1 MSRKLNKEEK
11 IAFIESLDDL
21 NREEKDRLLYEL
33 AQIDDLSE
41 IIDYIDNLYH
51 RTLKRIAGR
60 LEAFERVSK
69 NRSDSLP
76 FYLLSLTKTD
86 QLKTKQEIAGFVKKH
101 PDLTEWSRSIKV
113 KTNADALFAG
123 VEMDI
128 AEMTGKINK
137 RIETHLKQTYQE
149 TYLNRAYNYHKQ
161 TKREPNF
168 KPERLE
174 EEYLQKAIN
183 ENFKGK
189 RFSERVWGSNMDEL
203 VSRVESLVT
212 NDLNRGYPIDQ
223 SSKLL
228 AIEFDRAR
236 NRAVTVLQTET
247 NGIQAQATLDEYQ
260 DDNIK
265 KYRYLATLEVHTCP
279 ICGELD
285 GKVFLVKDAEKGV
298 NYPTMHPHCRC
309 TTVPALEKGGKRYA
323 RDIETGKGYEVESG
337 QTFKDWR
344 KQQLDKYGQTAIK
357 DKLQA
362 ERLEK
367 DRVRRTKEQFIA
379 YRQVLG
385 SQNMPKTFAGFYD
398 LKYNDVNKFGMIQ
411 LDFKRQSRL
420 QKNPQLTLPNVD
432 NIIISEKKF
441 THYLFN
447 PDRPKGFAKGKN
459 ITHLLGYDLNNYR
472 EMIEEISNRAPKYPT
487 KAKTKDEHGHR
498 YEQKMVMYG
507 IKNNPVN
514 VIVAW
519 NVTEEGTHLTSAYI
533 KEVSDEDRRI

>member
-41 IIDYIDNLYH
+41 IIDHIDNLYH
-51 RTLKRIAGR
+51 RTLKRITGR

-69 NRSDSLP
+69 NRSDILP
-76 FYLLSLTKTD
+76 FYLLSLTKND

-101 PDLTEWSRSIKV
+101 PDLTEWSRPIKV
-113 KTNADALFAG
+113 KTNADTLFAG
-123 VEMDI
+123 IEMDV

-228 AIEFDRAR
+228 AIEFERAR

-323 RDIETGKGYEVESG
+323 RDIETGKGYEVDSG

-379 YRQVLG
+379 YRKVLG

-398 LKYNDVNKFGMIQ
+398 LKYNDVEGYKELKDRIRWTKSKFPTEKSLNGH
-411 LDFKRQSRL
+411 FKNHGKEFGDITIEEY
-420 QKNPQLTLPNVD
+420 QKMASDLLSKQTSD
-432 NIIISEKKF
+432 KI
-441 THYLFN
+441 
-447 PDRPKGFAKGKN
+447 
-459 ITHLLGYDLNNYR
+459 LGYQ
-472 EMIEEISNRAPKYPT
+472 I
-487 KAKTKDEHGHR
+487 
-498 YEQKMVMYG
+498 
-507 IKNNPVN
+507 
-514 VIVAW
+514 
-519 NVTEEGTHLTSAYI
+519 
-533 KEVSDEDRRI
+533 EDRRVRYDVDNNVYVLGNPLTFKIRTMFKPELGREYYDGEITKDLGN

>member
-21 NREEKDRLLYEL
+21 SREEKDRLLYEL
-33 AQIDDLSE
+33 AQIDDLGE

-51 RTLKRIAGR
+51 RTLKRITGR
-60 LEAFERVSK
+60 LEAFERVTK

-76 FYLLSLTKTD
+76 FYLLSLTKAD
-86 QLKTKQEIAGFVKKH
+86 QLKTKQEIASFVKKH

-174 EEYLQKAIN
+174 EEYLQKAIK

-203 VSRVESLVT
+203 VSRVESLVA
-212 NDLNRGYPIDQ
+212 NDLNRGYPVDQ

-385 SQNMPKTFAGFYD
+385 PQNMPKTFAGFYD
-398 LKYNDVNKFGMIQ
+398 LKYNDAEGYKELKDRIRWAKSKFPTEKSLNGH
-411 LDFKRQSRL
+411 FKNHGKEFGDITIEEY
-420 QKNPQLTLPNVD
+420 QKMASDLLSKPTSD
-432 NIIISEKKF
+432 KI
-441 THYLFN
+441 
-447 PDRPKGFAKGKN
+447 
-459 ITHLLGYDLNNYR
+459 LGYQTELRRVRYDIDNNIYVLGNPKVHKINTMFKPDLGR
-472 EMIEEISNRAPKYPT
+472 EYYDGEI
-487 KAKTKDEHGHR
+487 TKDLG
-498 YEQKMVMYG
+498 
-507 IKNNPVN
+507 N
-514 VIVAW
+514 
-519 NVTEEGTHLTSAYI
+519 
-533 KEVSDEDRRI
+533 

>member
-41 IIDYIDNLYH
+41 IIDYIDNLYR
-51 RTLKRIAGR
+51 RTLKRITGR

-69 NRSDSLP
+69 NRSDTLP
-76 FYLLSLTKTD
+76 FYLLSLTKAD

-174 EEYLQKAIN
+174 EEYLQKAIK

-203 VSRVESLVT
+203 VNRVESLVT

-228 AIEFDRAR
+228 AIEFERAR

-398 LKYNDVNKFGMIQ
+398 LKYNDVEGYKELKDRIRWTKSKFPTEKSLNGH
-411 LDFKRQSRL
+411 FKDHGKEFGDITIEEY
-420 QKNPQLTLPNVD
+420 QKMASDLLSKPTSD
-432 NIIISEKKF
+432 KI
-441 THYLFN
+441 
-447 PDRPKGFAKGKN
+447 
-459 ITHLLGYDLNNYR
+459 LGYQTELRRVRYDIDNNIYVLGNPKVHKINTMFKPDLGR
-472 EMIEEISNRAPKYPT
+472 EYYDGEI
-487 KAKTKDEHGHR
+487 TKDLG
-498 YEQKMVMYG
+498 
-507 IKNNPVN
+507 N
-514 VIVAW
+514 
-519 NVTEEGTHLTSAYI
+519 
-533 KEVSDEDRRI
+533 

>member
-33 AQIDDLSE
+33 DQIDDLSE
-41 IIDYIDNLYH
+41 IIDYIDNLYR

-60 LEAFERVSK
+60 LESFERVSK
-69 NRSDSLP
+69 NRNDTLP

-228 AIEFDRAR
+228 AIEFERAR

-367 DRVRRTKEQFIA
+367 DRVRRSKEQFIA
-379 YRQVLG
+379 YRQLLG

-398 LKYNDVNKFGMIQ
+398 LKYNDAEGYKELKDRIRWAKSKFPTEKSLNGH
-411 LDFKRQSRL
+411 FKDHGKEFGDITIEEY
-420 QKNPQLTLPNVD
+420 QKMASDLLSKPTSD
-432 NIIISEKKF
+432 KI
-441 THYLFN
+441 
-447 PDRPKGFAKGKN
+447 
-459 ITHLLGYDLNNYR
+459 LGYQTELRRVRYDIDNNIYVLGNPKVHKINTMFKPDLGR
-472 EMIEEISNRAPKYPT
+472 EYYDGEI
-487 KAKTKDEHGHR
+487 TKDLG
-498 YEQKMVMYG
+498 
-507 IKNNPVN
+507 N
-514 VIVAW
+514 
-519 NVTEEGTHLTSAYI
+519 
-533 KEVSDEDRRI
+533 

>member
-33 AQIDDLSE
+33 DQIDNLSE
-41 IIDYIDNLYH
+41 IIDCIDDLYR

-60 LEAFERVSK
+60 LESFERVSK

-86 QLKTKQEIAGFVKKH
+86 QLKSKQEIAGFVKKH

-113 KTNADALFAG
+113 KTNADTLFAG

-228 AIEFDRAR
+228 AIEFERAR

-323 RDIETGKGYEVESG
+323 RDIETGKGYEVDSG

-398 LKYNDVNKFGMIQ
+398 LKYNDVEGYKELKDRIRWTKSKFPTEKSLNGH
-411 LDFKRQSRL
+411 FKNHGKEFGDITIEEY
-420 QKNPQLTLPNVD
+420 QKMASDLLSKPTSD
-432 NIIISEKKF
+432 KI
-441 THYLFN
+441 
-447 PDRPKGFAKGKN
+447 
-459 ITHLLGYDLNNYR
+459 LGYQTELRRVRYDIDNNIYVLGNPKVHKINTMFKPDLGR
-472 EMIEEISNRAPKYPT
+472 EYYDGEI
-487 KAKTKDEHGHR
+487 AKDLG
-498 YEQKMVMYG
+498 
-507 IKNNPVN
+507 N
-514 VIVAW
+514 
-519 NVTEEGTHLTSAYI
+519 
-533 KEVSDEDRRI
+533 

>member
-11 IAFIESLDDL
+11 IAFVESLDDL

-41 IIDYIDNLYH
+41 IIDYIDNLYR
-51 RTLKRIAGR
+51 RTLKRITGR

-69 NRSDSLP
+69 NRSDTLP

-189 RFSERVWGSNMDEL
+189 QFSERVWGSNMDEL

-223 SSKLL
+223 SSKFL

-285 GKVFLVKDAEKGV
+285 GKVFPVKDAEKGV

-398 LKYNDVNKFGMIQ
+398 LKYNDVEGYKELKDRIRWTKSKFPTEKSLNGH
-411 LDFKRQSRL
+411 FKGHRKEFGDITIEEY
-420 QKNPQLTLPNVD
+420 QKMASDLLSKPTSD
-432 NIIISEKKF
+432 KI
-441 THYLFN
+441 
-447 PDRPKGFAKGKN
+447 
-459 ITHLLGYDLNNYR
+459 LGYQTELRRVRYDIDNNIYVLGNPKVHKINTMFKPDLGR
-472 EMIEEISNRAPKYPT
+472 EYYDGEI
-487 KAKTKDEHGHR
+487 TKDLG
-498 YEQKMVMYG
+498 
-507 IKNNPVN
+507 N
-514 VIVAW
+514 
-519 NVTEEGTHLTSAYI
+519 
-533 KEVSDEDRRI
+533 

>member
-51 RTLKRIAGR
+51 RTLKRITGR

-69 NRSDSLP
+69 NRSDILP

-86 QLKTKQEIAGFVKKH
+86 QLKTKQEIADFVKKH

-174 EEYLQKAIN
+174 EEYLQKAIK

-189 RFSERVWGSNMDEL
+189 QFSERVWGSNMDEL

-398 LKYNDVNKFGMIQ
+398 LKYNDVEGYEQLKDKVFIYQKTQTGEWGKKINPEKQLPHMESTHKAGKSYIYDSVDVQELFNKHHGTGRIE
-411 LDFKRQSRL
+411 LDRHGRRTNKE
-420 QKNPQLTLPNVD
+420 
-432 NIIISEKKF
+432 IIELGYPIGINGSDGSEVTSIKIHHSEKR
-441 THYLFN
+441 THIV
-447 PDRPKGFAKGKN
+447 PKKG
-459 ITHLLGYDLNNYR
+459 D
-472 EMIEEISNRAPKYPT
+472 
-487 KAKTKDEHGHR
+487 
-498 YEQKMVMYG
+498 Q
-507 IKNNPVN
+507 
-514 VIVAW
+514 
-519 NVTEEGTHLTSAYI
+519 
-533 KEVSDEDRRI
+533 

>member
-51 RTLKRIAGR
+51 RTLKRITGR

-69 NRSDSLP
+69 NRSDLLP

-137 RIETHLKQTYQE
+137 RIEIHLKQTYQE

-174 EEYLQKAIN
+174 EEYLQKAIK

-398 LKYNDVNKFGMIQ
+398 LKYNGVEGYERLKDKVFIYQKTQTGEWGKKINPEKQLPHMESTHKAGKSYIYDSVDVQELFNKHHGTGRIE
-411 LDFKRQSRL
+411 LDRHGRRTNKE
-420 QKNPQLTLPNVD
+420 
-432 NIIISEKKF
+432 IIELGYPIGINGSDGSEVTSIKIHHSEKR
-441 THYLFN
+441 THIV
-447 PDRPKGFAKGKN
+447 PKKG
-459 ITHLLGYDLNNYR
+459 D
-472 EMIEEISNRAPKYPT
+472 
-487 KAKTKDEHGHR
+487 
-498 YEQKMVMYG
+498 Q
-507 IKNNPVN
+507 
-514 VIVAW
+514 
-519 NVTEEGTHLTSAYI
+519 
-533 KEVSDEDRRI
+533 

>member
-33 AQIDDLSE
+33 DQIDNLSE
-41 IIDYIDNLYH
+41 IIDYIDDLYR

-60 LEAFERVSK
+60 LESFERVSK

-86 QLKTKQEIAGFVKKH
+86 QLKSKQEITGFVKKH

-113 KTNADALFAG
+113 KTNANALFAG

-149 TYLNRAYNYHKQ
+149 TYLNRAYNYHKR

-236 NRAVTVLQTET
+236 NHAVTVLQTET

-323 RDIETGKGYEVESG
+323 RDIETGKGYEVESS

-379 YRQVLG
+379 YRKVLG

-398 LKYNDVNKFGMIQ
+398 LKYNDVEGYKELKDRIRWAKSKFPTEKSLNGH
-411 LDFKRQSRL
+411 FKSHGKEFGDITIEEY
-420 QKNPQLTLPNVD
+420 QKMASDLLSKSTSD
-432 NIIISEKKF
+432 KI
-441 THYLFN
+441 
-447 PDRPKGFAKGKN
+447 
-459 ITHLLGYDLNNYR
+459 LGYQTELRRVRYDIDNNIYVLGNPKVHKINTMFKPDLGR
-472 EMIEEISNRAPKYPT
+472 EYYDGEI
-487 KAKTKDEHGHR
+487 TKDLG
-498 YEQKMVMYG
+498 
-507 IKNNPVN
+507 N
-514 VIVAW
+514 
-519 NVTEEGTHLTSAYI
+519 
-533 KEVSDEDRRI
+533 

>member
-33 AQIDDLSE
+33 AQIDDLGE

-51 RTLKRIAGR
+51 RTLKRITGR

-86 QLKTKQEIAGFVKKH
+86 QMKTKQEIASFVKKH

-161 TKREPNF
+161 TKKEPNF

-228 AIEFDRAR
+228 AIEFERAR

-385 SQNMPKTFAGFYD
+385 PQNMPKTFAGFYD
-398 LKYNDVNKFGMIQ
+398 LKYNDVEGYKELKDRIRWTKSKFPTEKSLNGH
-411 LDFKRQSRL
+411 FKDHGKEFGDITIEEY
-420 QKNPQLTLPNVD
+420 QKMASDLLSKPTSD
-432 NIIISEKKF
+432 KI
-441 THYLFN
+441 
-447 PDRPKGFAKGKN
+447 
-459 ITHLLGYDLNNYR
+459 LGYQTELRRVRYDIDNNIYVLGNPKVHKINTMFKPDLGR
-472 EMIEEISNRAPKYPT
+472 EYYDGEI
-487 KAKTKDEHGHR
+487 TKDLG
-498 YEQKMVMYG
+498 
-507 IKNNPVN
+507 N
-514 VIVAW
+514 
-519 NVTEEGTHLTSAYI
+519 
-533 KEVSDEDRRI
+533 

>member
-21 NREEKDRLLYEL
+21 SREEKDRLLYEL

-41 IIDYIDNLYH
+41 IIDYIDNLYR
-51 RTLKRIAGR
+51 RTLKRITGR

-69 NRSDSLP
+69 NRSDLLP

-174 EEYLQKAIN
+174 EEYLQKAIK

-323 RDIETGKGYEVESG
+323 RDIETGKGYEVDSG

-398 LKYNDVNKFGMIQ
+398 LKYNDVEGYKELKDRIRWTKSKFPTEKSLNGH
-411 LDFKRQSRL
+411 FKNHGKEFGDITIEEY
-420 QKNPQLTLPNVD
+420 QKMASDLLSKPTSD
-432 NIIISEKKF
+432 KI
-441 THYLFN
+441 
-447 PDRPKGFAKGKN
+447 
-459 ITHLLGYDLNNYR
+459 LGYQTELRRVRYDIDNNIYVLGNPKVHKINTMFKPDLGR
-472 EMIEEISNRAPKYPT
+472 EYYDGEI
-487 KAKTKDEHGHR
+487 AKDLG
-498 YEQKMVMYG
+498 
-507 IKNNPVN
+507 N
-514 VIVAW
+514 
-519 NVTEEGTHLTSAYI
+519 
-533 KEVSDEDRRI
+533 

>member
-41 IIDYIDNLYH
+41 IIDYIDNLYR
-51 RTLKRIAGR
+51 RTLKRIASR
-60 LEAFERVSK
+60 LESFERVSK

-101 PDLTEWSRSIKV
+101 PELTEWSRSIKV

-168 KPERLE
+168 RPERLE

-228 AIEFDRAR
+228 AIEFERAR

-367 DRVRRTKEQFIA
+367 DRVRRSKEQFIA
-379 YRQVLG
+379 YRQLLG

-398 LKYNDVNKFGMIQ
+398 LKYNDAEGYKELKDRIRWAKSKFPTEKSLNGH
-411 LDFKRQSRL
+411 FKDHGKEFGDITIEEY
-420 QKNPQLTLPNVD
+420 QKMASDLLSKPTSD
-432 NIIISEKKF
+432 KI
-441 THYLFN
+441 
-447 PDRPKGFAKGKN
+447 
-459 ITHLLGYDLNNYR
+459 LGYQTELRRVRYDIDNNIYVLGNPKVHKINTMFKPDLGR
-472 EMIEEISNRAPKYPT
+472 EYYDGEI
-487 KAKTKDEHGHR
+487 TKDLG
-498 YEQKMVMYG
+498 
-507 IKNNPVN
+507 N
-514 VIVAW
+514 
-519 NVTEEGTHLTSAYI
+519 
-533 KEVSDEDRRI
+533 

>member
-51 RTLKRIAGR
+51 RTLKRITGR

-86 QLKTKQEIAGFVKKH
+86 KLKTKQEIAGFVKKH

-113 KTNADALFAG
+113 KTNADALFTG

-168 KPERLE
+168 KSERLE

-203 VSRVESLVT
+203 VNRVESLVT

-285 GKVFLVKDAEKGV
+285 GKVFFVKDAEKGV

-344 KQQLDKYGQTAIK
+344 KQQLDKYDQTAIK

-385 SQNMPKTFAGFYD
+385 PQNMPKTFAGFYD
-398 LKYNDVNKFGMIQ
+398 LKYNDAEGYKELKDRIRWTKSKFPTEKSLNGH
-411 LDFKRQSRL
+411 FKGHRKEFGDITIEEY
-420 QKNPQLTLPNVD
+420 QKMASDLLSKPTSD
-432 NIIISEKKF
+432 KI
-441 THYLFN
+441 
-447 PDRPKGFAKGKN
+447 
-459 ITHLLGYDLNNYR
+459 LGYQTELRRVRYDIDNNIYVLGNPKVHKINTMFKPDLGR
-472 EMIEEISNRAPKYPT
+472 EYYDGEI
-487 KAKTKDEHGHR
+487 TKDLG
-498 YEQKMVMYG
+498 
-507 IKNNPVN
+507 N
-514 VIVAW
+514 
-519 NVTEEGTHLTSAYI
+519 
-533 KEVSDEDRRI
+533 

>member
-1 MSRKLNKEEK
+1 MSWKLNKEEK
-11 IAFIESLDDL
+11 IAFVESLDDL
-21 NREEKDRLLYEL
+21 SREEKDRLLYEL

-51 RTLKRIAGR
+51 RTLKRITGR

-189 RFSERVWGSNMDEL
+189 QFSERVWGSNMDEL

-223 SSKLL
+223 SSKFL

-285 GKVFLVKDAEKGV
+285 GKVFPVKDAEKGV

-398 LKYNDVNKFGMIQ
+398 LKYNDVEGYKELKDRIRWTKSKFPTEKSLNGH
-411 LDFKRQSRL
+411 FKGHRKEFGDITIEEY
-420 QKNPQLTLPNVD
+420 QKMASDLLSKPTSD
-432 NIIISEKKF
+432 KI
-441 THYLFN
+441 
-447 PDRPKGFAKGKN
+447 
-459 ITHLLGYDLNNYR
+459 LGYQTELRRVRYDIDNNIYVLGNPKVHKINTMFKPDLGR
-472 EMIEEISNRAPKYPT
+472 EYYDGEI
-487 KAKTKDEHGHR
+487 TKDLG
-498 YEQKMVMYG
+498 
-507 IKNNPVN
+507 N
-514 VIVAW
+514 
-519 NVTEEGTHLTSAYI
+519 
-533 KEVSDEDRRI
+533 

>member
-21 NREEKDRLLYEL
+21 SREEKDRLLYEL

-41 IIDYIDNLYH
+41 IIDYIDNLYR
-51 RTLKRIAGR
+51 RTLKRITGR

-76 FYLLSLTKTD
+76 FYLLFLTKTD
-86 QLKTKQEIAGFVKKH
+86 QLKTKQEIATFVKKH

-398 LKYNDVNKFGMIQ
+398 LKYNDVEGYKELKDRIRWTKSKFPTEKSLNGH
-411 LDFKRQSRL
+411 FKDHGKEFGDITIEAY
-420 QKNPQLTLPNVD
+420 QKMASDLLSKPTSD
-432 NIIISEKKF
+432 KI
-441 THYLFN
+441 
-447 PDRPKGFAKGKN
+447 
-459 ITHLLGYDLNNYR
+459 LGYQTELRRVRYDIDNNIYVLGNPKVHKINTMFKPDLGR
-472 EMIEEISNRAPKYPT
+472 EYYDGEI
-487 KAKTKDEHGHR
+487 TKDLG
-498 YEQKMVMYG
+498 
-507 IKNNPVN
+507 N
-514 VIVAW
+514 
-519 NVTEEGTHLTSAYI
+519 
-533 KEVSDEDRRI
+533 

>member
-33 AQIDDLSE
+33 DQIDNLSE
-41 IIDYIDNLYH
+41 IIDYIDDLYR

-60 LEAFERVSK
+60 LESFERVSK

-86 QLKTKQEIAGFVKKH
+86 QLKSKQEIAGFVKKH

-113 KTNADALFAG
+113 KTNADTLFAG

-228 AIEFDRAR
+228 AIEFERAR

-323 RDIETGKGYEVESG
+323 RDIETGKGYEVDSG

-398 LKYNDVNKFGMIQ
+398 LKYNDVEGYKELKDRIRWTKSKFPTEKSLNGH
-411 LDFKRQSRL
+411 FKNHGKEFGDITIEEY
-420 QKNPQLTLPNVD
+420 QKMASDLLSKPTSD
-432 NIIISEKKF
+432 KI
-441 THYLFN
+441 
-447 PDRPKGFAKGKN
+447 
-459 ITHLLGYDLNNYR
+459 LGYQTELRRVRYDIDNNIYVLGNPKVHKINTMFKPDLGR
-472 EMIEEISNRAPKYPT
+472 EYYDGEI
-487 KAKTKDEHGHR
+487 AKDLG
-498 YEQKMVMYG
+498 
-507 IKNNPVN
+507 N
-514 VIVAW
+514 
-519 NVTEEGTHLTSAYI
+519 
-533 KEVSDEDRRI
+533 

>member
-21 NREEKDRLLYEL
+21 SREEKDRLLYEL

-51 RTLKRIAGR
+51 RILKRIAGR
-60 LEAFERVSK
+60 LEAFESVSK

-86 QLKTKQEIAGFVKKH
+86 QMKTKQEIASFVKKH

-113 KTNADALFAG
+113 KANADALFAG

-212 NDLNRGYPIDQ
+212 NDLNRGYPVDQ

-228 AIEFDRAR
+228 AIEFERAR

-260 DDNIK
+260 DDNVK

-398 LKYNDVNKFGMIQ
+398 LKYNDVEGYKELKDRIRWTKSKFPTEKSLNGH
-411 LDFKRQSRL
+411 FKNHGKEFGDITIEEY
-420 QKNPQLTLPNVD
+420 QKMASDLLSKQTSD
-432 NIIISEKKF
+432 KI
-441 THYLFN
+441 
-447 PDRPKGFAKGKN
+447 
-459 ITHLLGYDLNNYR
+459 LGYQ
-472 EMIEEISNRAPKYPT
+472 I
-487 KAKTKDEHGHR
+487 
-498 YEQKMVMYG
+498 
-507 IKNNPVN
+507 
-514 VIVAW
+514 
-519 NVTEEGTHLTSAYI
+519 
-533 KEVSDEDRRI
+533 EDRRVRYDVENNMYVLGNPLTFKIRTMFKPELGREYYDGEITKDLGN

>member
-21 NREEKDRLLYEL
+21 SREEKDRLLYEL

-51 RTLKRIAGR
+51 RTLKRITGR

-76 FYLLSLTKTD
+76 FYLLSLTKAD
-86 QLKTKQEIAGFVKKH
+86 QLKTKQEIASFVKKH

-174 EEYLQKAIN
+174 EEYLQKAIK

-228 AIEFDRAR
+228 AIEFERAR

-285 GKVFLVKDAEKGV
+285 GKVFLVRDAEKGV

-344 KQQLDKYGQTAIK
+344 KQQLDSY
-357 DKLQA
+357 KLNDWKRTESA
-362 ERLEK
+362 EPR
-367 DRVRRTKEQFIA
+367 
-379 YRQVLG
+379 
-385 SQNMPKTFAGFYD
+385 S
-398 LKYNDVNKFGMIQ
+398 
-411 LDFKRQSRL
+411 S
-420 QKNPQLTLPNVD
+420 
-432 NIIISEKKF
+432 S
-441 THYLFN
+441 
-447 PDRPKGFAKGKN
+447 
-459 ITHLLGYDLNNYR
+459 
-472 EMIEEISNRAPKYPT
+472 
-487 KAKTKDEHGHR
+487 
-498 YEQKMVMYG
+498 
-507 IKNNPVN
+507 
-514 VIVAW
+514 
-519 NVTEEGTHLTSAYI
+519 
-533 KEVSDEDRRI
+533 

>member
-51 RTLKRIAGR
+51 RTLKRITGR

-86 QLKTKQEIAGFVKKH
+86 QLKTKQEIAGFVKKY

-161 TKREPNF
+161 TKKEPNF

-174 EEYLQKAIN
+174 EEYLQKAIS

-203 VSRVESLVT
+203 VNRVESLVT

-228 AIEFDRAR
+228 ATEFERAR

-367 DRVRRTKEQFIA
+367 DRIRRTKEQFIA

-398 LKYNDVNKFGMIQ
+398 LKYNDVEGYKELKDRIRWTKSKFPTEKSLNGH
-411 LDFKRQSRL
+411 FKDHGKEFGDITIEEY
-420 QKNPQLTLPNVD
+420 QKMASDLLSKQTSD
-432 NIIISEKKF
+432 KI
-441 THYLFN
+441 
-447 PDRPKGFAKGKN
+447 
-459 ITHLLGYDLNNYR
+459 LGYQ
-472 EMIEEISNRAPKYPT
+472 I
-487 KAKTKDEHGHR
+487 
-498 YEQKMVMYG
+498 
-507 IKNNPVN
+507 
-514 VIVAW
+514 
-519 NVTEEGTHLTSAYI
+519 
-533 KEVSDEDRRI
+533 EDRRVRYDVENNVYVLGNPLTFKIRTMFKPELGREYYDGEITKDLGN

>member
-21 NREEKDRLLYEL
+21 SREEKDRLLYEL
-33 AQIDDLSE
+33 AQIDDLGE

-51 RTLKRIAGR
+51 RTLKRITGR

-161 TKREPNF
+161 TKKEPNF

-174 EEYLQKAIN
+174 EEYLQTAIK

-285 GKVFLVKDAEKGV
+285 GKVFPVKDAEKGV

-323 RDIETGKGYEVESG
+323 RDIETGKGYEVESS

-398 LKYNDVNKFGMIQ
+398 LKYNDVEGYKELKDRIRWTKSKFPTEKSLNGH
-411 LDFKRQSRL
+411 FKDHGKEFGDITIEEY
-420 QKNPQLTLPNVD
+420 QKMASDLLSKPTSD
-432 NIIISEKKF
+432 KI
-441 THYLFN
+441 
-447 PDRPKGFAKGKN
+447 
-459 ITHLLGYDLNNYR
+459 LGYQTELRRVRYDIDNNIYVLGNPKVHKINTMFKPDLGR
-472 EMIEEISNRAPKYPT
+472 EYYDGEI
-487 KAKTKDEHGHR
+487 TKDLG
-498 YEQKMVMYG
+498 
-507 IKNNPVN
+507 N
-514 VIVAW
+514 
-519 NVTEEGTHLTSAYI
+519 
-533 KEVSDEDRRI
+533 

>member
-51 RTLKRIAGR
+51 RILKRITGR

-76 FYLLSLTKTD
+76 FYLLSLTKAD
-86 QLKTKQEIAGFVKKH
+86 QMKTKQEIAGFVKKH

-228 AIEFDRAR
+228 AIEFERAR

-285 GKVFLVKDAEKGV
+285 GKVFPVKDAEKGV

-323 RDIETGKGYEVESG
+323 RDIETGKGYEVDSG
-337 QTFKDWR
+337 QTLKDWR

-398 LKYNDVNKFGMIQ
+398 LKYNDAEGYKELKDRIRWAKSKFPTEKSLNGH
-411 LDFKRQSRL
+411 FKGHRKEFGDITIEEY
-420 QKNPQLTLPNVD
+420 QKMASDLLSKPTSD
-432 NIIISEKKF
+432 KI
-441 THYLFN
+441 
-447 PDRPKGFAKGKN
+447 
-459 ITHLLGYDLNNYR
+459 LGYQTELRRVRYDIDNNIYVLGNPKVHKINTMFKPDLGR
-472 EMIEEISNRAPKYPT
+472 EYYDGEI
-487 KAKTKDEHGHR
+487 TKDLG
-498 YEQKMVMYG
+498 
-507 IKNNPVN
+507 N
-514 VIVAW
+514 
-519 NVTEEGTHLTSAYI
+519 
-533 KEVSDEDRRI
+533 

>member
-51 RTLKRIAGR
+51 RTLKRISGR

-101 PDLTEWSRSIKV
+101 PDLTEWTRSIKV

-174 EEYLQKAIN
+174 EEYLQKAIK

-203 VSRVESLVT
+203 VSKVESLVT

-228 AIEFDRAR
+228 AIEFERAR

-285 GKVFLVKDAEKGV
+285 GKVFLVEDTEKGV

-344 KQQLDKYGQTAIK
+344 KHQLDKYGQTAIK

-398 LKYNDVNKFGMIQ
+398 LKYNDVEGYKELKDRIRWTKSKFPTEKSLNGH
-411 LDFKRQSRL
+411 FKDHGKEFGDITIEEY
-420 QKNPQLTLPNVD
+420 QKMASDLLSKQTSD
-432 NIIISEKKF
+432 KI
-441 THYLFN
+441 
-447 PDRPKGFAKGKN
+447 
-459 ITHLLGYDLNNYR
+459 LGYQTEHRRVRYDINNNIYVLANPKTFKIKTMFKPDLGR
-472 EMIEEISNRAPKYPT
+472 EYYDGEFK
-487 KAKTKDEHGHR
+487 KDMG
-498 YEQKMVMYG
+498 
-507 IKNNPVN
+507 N
-514 VIVAW
+514 
-519 NVTEEGTHLTSAYI
+519 
-533 KEVSDEDRRI
+533 

>member
-21 NREEKDRLLYEL
+21 SREEKDRLLYEL

-51 RTLKRIAGR
+51 RTLKRITGR

-285 GKVFLVKDAEKGV
+285 GKVFSVKDAEKGV

-344 KQQLDKYGQTAIK
+344 KQQLNKYGQTAIK

-367 DRVRRTKEQFIA
+367 DRVRRSKEQFIA

-398 LKYNDVNKFGMIQ
+398 LKYNDAEGYKDLKDRIRWAKSKFPTEKSLNGH
-411 LDFKRQSRL
+411 FKGHRKEFGDITIEEY
-420 QKNPQLTLPNVD
+420 QKMASDLLSKPTSD
-432 NIIISEKKF
+432 KI
-441 THYLFN
+441 
-447 PDRPKGFAKGKN
+447 
-459 ITHLLGYDLNNYR
+459 LGYQTELRRVRYDIDNNIYVLGNPKVHKINTMFKPDLGR
-472 EMIEEISNRAPKYPT
+472 EYYDGEI
-487 KAKTKDEHGHR
+487 TKDLG
-498 YEQKMVMYG
+498 
-507 IKNNPVN
+507 N
-514 VIVAW
+514 
-519 NVTEEGTHLTSAYI
+519 
-533 KEVSDEDRRI
+533 

>member
-21 NREEKDRLLYEL
+21 SREEKDRLLYEL

-51 RTLKRIAGR
+51 RTLKRITGR
-60 LEAFERVSK
+60 LEVFERVSK
-69 NRSDSLP
+69 NRSDILP
-76 FYLLSLTKTD
+76 FYLLSLTKND

-174 EEYLQKAIN
+174 EEYLQKAIK

-228 AIEFDRAR
+228 AIEFERAR

-285 GKVFLVKDAEKGV
+285 GKVFPVKDAEKGV

-367 DRVRRTKEQFIA
+367 DRARRTKEQFIA

-398 LKYNDVNKFGMIQ
+398 LKYNDVEGYKELKDRIRWTKSKFPTEKSLNGH
-411 LDFKRQSRL
+411 FKDHGKEFGDITIEEY
-420 QKNPQLTLPNVD
+420 QKMASDLLSKPTSD
-432 NIIISEKKF
+432 KI
-441 THYLFN
+441 
-447 PDRPKGFAKGKN
+447 
-459 ITHLLGYDLNNYR
+459 LGYQTELRRVRYDIDNNIYVLGNPKVHKINTMFKPDLGR
-472 EMIEEISNRAPKYPT
+472 EYYDGEI
-487 KAKTKDEHGHR
+487 TKDLG
-498 YEQKMVMYG
+498 
-507 IKNNPVN
+507 N
-514 VIVAW
+514 
-519 NVTEEGTHLTSAYI
+519 
-533 KEVSDEDRRI
+533 

>member
-21 NREEKDRLLYEL
+21 SREEKDRLLYEL

-51 RTLKRIAGR
+51 RTLKRITGR

-69 NRSDSLP
+69 NRSDILP

-86 QLKTKQEIAGFVKKH
+86 QLKTKQEIASFVKKH

-189 RFSERVWGSNMDEL
+189 RFSDRVWGSNMDEL

-212 NDLNRGYPIDQ
+212 NDLNRGYPVDQ

-236 NRAVTVLQTET
+236 NRAATVLQTET

-398 LKYNDVNKFGMIQ
+398 LKYNDVEGYKELKDRIRWTKSKFPTEKSLNGH
-411 LDFKRQSRL
+411 FKDHGKEFGDITIEEY
-420 QKNPQLTLPNVD
+420 QKMASDLLSKPTSD
-432 NIIISEKKF
+432 KI
-441 THYLFN
+441 
-447 PDRPKGFAKGKN
+447 
-459 ITHLLGYDLNNYR
+459 LGYQTELRRVRYDIDNNIYVLGNPKVHKINTMFKPDLGR
-472 EMIEEISNRAPKYPT
+472 EYYDGEI
-487 KAKTKDEHGHR
+487 TKDLG
-498 YEQKMVMYG
+498 
-507 IKNNPVN
+507 N
-514 VIVAW
+514 
-519 NVTEEGTHLTSAYI
+519 
-533 KEVSDEDRRI
+533 

>member
-21 NREEKDRLLYEL
+21 SREEKDRLLYEL

-51 RTLKRIAGR
+51 RTLKRITGR
-60 LEAFERVSK
+60 LDAFERVSK

-203 VSRVESLVT
+203 VSKVESLVT

-398 LKYNDVNKFGMIQ
+398 LKYNDVEGYKELKDRIRWAKSKFPTEKSLNGHFKDHGEEFGAKSPEEYQQ
-411 LDFKRQSRL
+411 LARNLLSSAVSK
-420 QKNPQLTLPNVD
+420 
-432 NIIISEKKF
+432 NII
-441 THYLFN
+441 
-447 PDRPKGFAKGKN
+447 
-459 ITHLLGYDLNNYR
+459 GYD
-472 EMIEEISNRAPKYPT
+472 
-487 KAKTKDEHGHR
+487 
-498 YEQKMVMYG
+498 
-507 IKNNPVN
+507 
-514 VIVAW
+514 
-519 NVTEEGTHLTSAYI
+519 TEERRVRFARDTGTIAIGKRHASGKVRITTMFKPDDGEEYYHEDYK
-533 KEVSDEDRRI
+533 KEHNNG

>member
-51 RTLKRIAGR
+51 RTLKRITGR

-203 VSRVESLVT
+203 VSKVESLVT

-228 AIEFDRAR
+228 AIEFERAR

-398 LKYNDVNKFGMIQ
+398 LKYNNVEGYKELKDRIRWTKSKFPTEKSFDGHYKKHRVEFGDIAKEDYLHIGQ
-411 LDFKRQSRL
+411 NLLSKTI
-420 QKNPQLTLPNVD
+420 NE
-432 NIIISEKKF
+432 NI
-441 THYLFN
+441 
-447 PDRPKGFAKGKN
+447 
-459 ITHLLGYDLNNYR
+459 LGYDTEMRRVRYDLENNIYVLGD
-472 EMIEEISNRAPKYPT
+472 NRSKRITTILKPKKGVDY
-487 KAKTKDEHGHR
+487 
-498 YEQKMVMYG
+498 YEQDWEREF
-507 IKNNPVN
+507 ND
-514 VIVAW
+514 
-519 NVTEEGTHLTSAYI
+519 H
-533 KEVSDEDRRI
+533 

>member
-21 NREEKDRLLYEL
+21 DREEKDRLLYEL

-51 RTLKRIAGR
+51 RTLKRITGR

-69 NRSDSLP
+69 NRNDSLP
-76 FYLLSLTKTD
+76 FYLLSLTKAD

-203 VSRVESLVT
+203 VNRVESLVT

-228 AIEFDRAR
+228 AIEFERAR

-309 TTVPALEKGGKRYA
+309 TTVPALEKDGKRYA

-398 LKYNDVNKFGMIQ
+398 LKYNDVEGYKELKDRIRWTKSKFPTEKSLNGH
-411 LDFKRQSRL
+411 FKDHGKEFGDITIEEY
-420 QKNPQLTLPNVD
+420 QKMASDLLSKPTSD
-432 NIIISEKKF
+432 KI
-441 THYLFN
+441 
-447 PDRPKGFAKGKN
+447 
-459 ITHLLGYDLNNYR
+459 LGYQTELRRVRYDIDNNIYVLGNPKVHKINTMFKPDLGR
-472 EMIEEISNRAPKYPT
+472 EYYDGEI
-487 KAKTKDEHGHR
+487 TKDLG
-498 YEQKMVMYG
+498 
-507 IKNNPVN
+507 N
-514 VIVAW
+514 
-519 NVTEEGTHLTSAYI
+519 
-533 KEVSDEDRRI
+533 

>member
-33 AQIDDLSE
+33 DQIDNLSE
-41 IIDYIDNLYH
+41 IIDYIDDLYR

-60 LEAFERVSK
+60 LESFERVSK

-86 QLKTKQEIAGFVKKH
+86 QLKSKQEIAGFVKKH

-113 KTNADALFAG
+113 KTNADTLFAG

-174 EEYLQKAIN
+174 EEYLQKAIK

-228 AIEFDRAR
+228 AIEFERAR

-398 LKYNDVNKFGMIQ
+398 LKYNDVEGYKELKDRIRWTKSKFPTEKSLNGH
-411 LDFKRQSRL
+411 FKGHRKEFGDITIEEY
-420 QKNPQLTLPNVD
+420 QKMASDLLSKPTSD
-432 NIIISEKKF
+432 KI
-441 THYLFN
+441 
-447 PDRPKGFAKGKN
+447 
-459 ITHLLGYDLNNYR
+459 LGYQTELRRVRYDIDNNIYVLGNPKVHKINTMFKPDLGR
-472 EMIEEISNRAPKYPT
+472 EYYDGEI
-487 KAKTKDEHGHR
+487 TKDLG
-498 YEQKMVMYG
+498 
-507 IKNNPVN
+507 N
-514 VIVAW
+514 
-519 NVTEEGTHLTSAYI
+519 
-533 KEVSDEDRRI
+533 

>member
-41 IIDYIDNLYH
+41 IIDYIDNLYY
-51 RTLKRIAGR
+51 RTLKRITGR

-137 RIETHLKQTYQE
+137 RIETHIKQTYQE

-228 AIEFDRAR
+228 AIEFERAR

-323 RDIETGKGYEVESG
+323 RDIETGKGYEVDSG

-398 LKYNDVNKFGMIQ
+398 LKYNDAEGYKDLKDRIRWAKSKFPTEKSLNGH
-411 LDFKRQSRL
+411 FKDHGKEFGDITIEEY
-420 QKNPQLTLPNVD
+420 QKMASDLLSKQTSD
-432 NIIISEKKF
+432 KI
-441 THYLFN
+441 
-447 PDRPKGFAKGKN
+447 
-459 ITHLLGYDLNNYR
+459 LGYQ
-472 EMIEEISNRAPKYPT
+472 I
-487 KAKTKDEHGHR
+487 
-498 YEQKMVMYG
+498 
-507 IKNNPVN
+507 
-514 VIVAW
+514 
-519 NVTEEGTHLTSAYI
+519 
-533 KEVSDEDRRI
+533 EDRRVRYDVENNVYVLGNPLTFKIRTMFKPELGREYYDGEITKDLGN

>member
-21 NREEKDRLLYEL
+21 SREEKDRLLYEL
-33 AQIDDLSE
+33 AQIDDLSD

-51 RTLKRIAGR
+51 RTLKRITGR
-60 LEAFERVSK
+60 LEVFERASK
-69 NRSDSLP
+69 NRSDILP
-76 FYLLSLTKTD
+76 FYLLSLTKND

-174 EEYLQKAIN
+174 EEYLQKAIK

-228 AIEFDRAR
+228 AIEFERAR

-285 GKVFLVKDAEKGV
+285 GKVFPVKDAEKGV

-398 LKYNDVNKFGMIQ
+398 LKYNDVEGYKELKDRIRWTKSKFPTEKSLNGH
-411 LDFKRQSRL
+411 FKDHGKEFGDITIEEY
-420 QKNPQLTLPNVD
+420 QKMASDLLSKPTSD
-432 NIIISEKKF
+432 KI
-441 THYLFN
+441 
-447 PDRPKGFAKGKN
+447 
-459 ITHLLGYDLNNYR
+459 LGYQTELRRVRYDIDNNIYVLGNPKVHKINTMFKPDLGR
-472 EMIEEISNRAPKYPT
+472 EYYDGEI
-487 KAKTKDEHGHR
+487 TKDLG
-498 YEQKMVMYG
+498 
-507 IKNNPVN
+507 N
-514 VIVAW
+514 
-519 NVTEEGTHLTSAYI
+519 
-533 KEVSDEDRRI
+533 

>member
-21 NREEKDRLLYEL
+21 SREEKDRLLYEL

-41 IIDYIDNLYH
+41 IIDYIDNLYR
-51 RTLKRIAGR
+51 RTLKRITGR
-60 LEAFERVSK
+60 LAAFERVSK

-86 QLKTKQEIAGFVKKH
+86 QLKTKQEIASFVKKH

-337 QTFKDWR
+337 QIFKDWR
-344 KQQLDKYGQTAIK
+344 KEQLDKYGQTAIK

-398 LKYNDVNKFGMIQ
+398 LKYNNVEGYKELKDRIRWTKSKFPTEKSLNGH
-411 LDFKRQSRL
+411 FKGHRKEFGDITIEEY
-420 QKNPQLTLPNVD
+420 QKMASDLLSKPTSD
-432 NIIISEKKF
+432 KI
-441 THYLFN
+441 
-447 PDRPKGFAKGKN
+447 
-459 ITHLLGYDLNNYR
+459 LGYQTELRRVRYDIDNNIYVLGNPKVHKINTMFKPDLGR
-472 EMIEEISNRAPKYPT
+472 EYYDGEI
-487 KAKTKDEHGHR
+487 TKDLG
-498 YEQKMVMYG
+498 
-507 IKNNPVN
+507 N
-514 VIVAW
+514 
-519 NVTEEGTHLTSAYI
+519 
-533 KEVSDEDRRI
+533 

>member
-11 IAFIESLDDL
+11 IAFVESLDDL

-51 RTLKRIAGR
+51 RTLKRITGR
-60 LEAFERVSK
+60 LEAFERVAK
-69 NRSDSLP
+69 NRSDILP

-86 QLKTKQEIAGFVKKH
+86 QLKTKQEIAGFVKKY

-113 KTNADALFAG
+113 KTNADALFTG

-203 VSRVESLVT
+203 VNRVESLVA

-228 AIEFDRAR
+228 AIEFERAR

-367 DRVRRTKEQFIA
+367 DRVHRTKEQFIA

-398 LKYNDVNKFGMIQ
+398 LKYNDVEGYKELKDRIRWTKSKFPTEKSLNGH
-411 LDFKRQSRL
+411 FKGHRKEFGDITIEEY
-420 QKNPQLTLPNVD
+420 QKMASDLLSKPTSD
-432 NIIISEKKF
+432 KI
-441 THYLFN
+441 
-447 PDRPKGFAKGKN
+447 
-459 ITHLLGYDLNNYR
+459 LGYQTELRRVRYDIDNNIYVLGNPKVHKINTMFKPDLGR
-472 EMIEEISNRAPKYPT
+472 EYYDGEI
-487 KAKTKDEHGHR
+487 TKDLG
-498 YEQKMVMYG
+498 
-507 IKNNPVN
+507 N
-514 VIVAW
+514 
-519 NVTEEGTHLTSAYI
+519 
-533 KEVSDEDRRI
+533 

>member
-33 AQIDDLSE
+33 AQIDDLGE

-51 RTLKRIAGR
+51 RTLKRITGR

-86 QLKTKQEIAGFVKKH
+86 QMKTKQEIASFVKKH

-128 AEMTGKINK
+128 AEMNGKINK

-174 EEYLQKAIN
+174 EEYLQKAIK

-212 NDLNRGYPIDQ
+212 NDLNRGYPVDQ

-323 RDIETGKGYEVESG
+323 RDIETGKGYEVDSG

-367 DRVRRTKEQFIA
+367 DRVRRSKEQFIA

-398 LKYNDVNKFGMIQ
+398 LKYNDVKGYKE
-411 LDFKRQSRL
+411 LK
-420 QKNPQLTLPNVD
+420 
-432 NIIISEKKF
+432 
-441 THYLFN
+441 
-447 PDRPKGFAKGKN
+447 DRIKW
-459 ITHLLGYDLNNYR
+459 
-472 EMIEEISNRAPKYPT
+472 T
-487 KAKTKDEHGHR
+487 KAKFPTEKSLNGHFKDHGKEFGDITIEE
-498 YEQKMVMYG
+498 YQKMASDLLSKQTSDKILGYQTEHRRVRYDVE
-507 IKNNPVN
+507 NNVYVLGNPKVHKIN
-514 VIVAW
+514 
-519 NVTEEGTHLTSAYI
+519 TMFKPDLG
-533 KEVSDEDRRI
+533 KEYYDGEFKKDMGD

>member
-41 IIDYIDNLYH
+41 IIDYIDNLYR
-51 RTLKRIAGR
+51 RTLKRITGR

-86 QLKTKQEIAGFVKKH
+86 QLKTKQEIADFVKKH
-101 PDLTEWSRSIKV
+101 PDLTEWSKSIKV

-123 VEMDI
+123 FEMDI

-203 VSRVESLVT
+203 VNRVESLVI
-212 NDLNRGYPIDQ
+212 NDLNRGYPVDQ

-228 AIEFDRAR
+228 AIEFERAR

-260 DDNIK
+260 DENIK

-309 TTVPALEKGGKRYA
+309 TTVPVLEKGGKRYE

-379 YRQVLG
+379 YRQLLG
-385 SQNMPKTFAGFYD
+385 PQNMPKTFAGFYD

-507 IKNNPVN
+507 TKNNPVN

>member
-1 MSRKLNKEEK
+1 MSQKLNKEEK
-11 IAFIESLDDL
+11 IAFVESLDDL

-41 IIDYIDNLYH
+41 IIDYIDNLYR
-51 RTLKRIAGR
+51 RTLKRITGR
-60 LEAFERVSK
+60 LEAFEKVSK

-149 TYLNRAYNYHKQ
+149 TYLNRAYNYHRQ

-228 AIEFDRAR
+228 AIEFERAR

-285 GKVFLVKDAEKGV
+285 GKVFFVKDAEKGV

-385 SQNMPKTFAGFYD
+385 PQNMPKTFAGFYD
-398 LKYNDVNKFGMIQ
+398 LKYNDVEGYKELKDRIRWTKSKFPTEKSFDGHYKKHRVEFGDITKEDYLHIGQ
-411 LDFKRQSRL
+411 NLLSKTI
-420 QKNPQLTLPNVD
+420 NE
-432 NIIISEKKF
+432 NI
-441 THYLFN
+441 
-447 PDRPKGFAKGKN
+447 
-459 ITHLLGYDLNNYR
+459 LGYDTEMRRVRYDVENNIYVLGD
-472 EMIEEISNRAPKYPT
+472 NRSKRITTILKPKKGVDY
-487 KAKTKDEHGHR
+487 
-498 YEQKMVMYG
+498 YEQDWEREFD
-507 IKNNPVN
+507 N
-514 VIVAW
+514 
-519 NVTEEGTHLTSAYI
+519 H
-533 KEVSDEDRRI
+533 

>member
-33 AQIDDLSE
+33 DQIDNLSE
-41 IIDYIDNLYH
+41 IIDYIDDLYR

-60 LEAFERVSK
+60 LESFERVSK

-86 QLKTKQEIAGFVKKH
+86 QLKSKQEIAGFVKKH

-228 AIEFDRAR
+228 AIEFERAR

-385 SQNMPKTFAGFYD
+385 PQNMPKTFAGFYD
-398 LKYNDVNKFGMIQ
+398 LKYNNVEGYKELKDRIRWTKSKFPTEKSLNGH
-411 LDFKRQSRL
+411 FKGHRKEFGDITIEEY
-420 QKNPQLTLPNVD
+420 QKMASDLLSKPTSD
-432 NIIISEKKF
+432 KI
-441 THYLFN
+441 
-447 PDRPKGFAKGKN
+447 
-459 ITHLLGYDLNNYR
+459 LGYQTELRRVRYDIDNNIYVLGNPKVHKINTMFKPDLGR
-472 EMIEEISNRAPKYPT
+472 EYYDGEI
-487 KAKTKDEHGHR
+487 TKDLG
-498 YEQKMVMYG
+498 
-507 IKNNPVN
+507 N
-514 VIVAW
+514 
-519 NVTEEGTHLTSAYI
+519 
-533 KEVSDEDRRI
+533 